1 MNSDLLY
8 TICWDGIDTS
18 LLRILLCYACSM
30 ETCVL
35 IGLSY
40 VISSKEKQATFT
52 GREQRLGARVLPHLV
67 ARLFDRG
74 RPTQPLAA
82 EKTRDPRVAP
92 AMDLTSEVLVDN
104 DADADQN
111 ELESLQAA
119 GAVMRAMTRMEPQKE
134 A

>member
-1 MNSDLLY
+1 MD
-8 TICWDGIDTS
+8 DGVLCTVVWSGIVTHSVWIWSSS
-18 LLRILLCYACSM
+18 LCSVL
-30 ETCVL
+30 TCVL
-35 IGLSY
+35 LDVSY
-40 VISSKEKQATFT
+40 IISEKEKQATFS
-52 GREQRLGARVLPHLV
+52 GREQRLGVWVLPHLV

-82 EKTRDPRVAP
+82 EKTRDPRIAP
-92 AMDLTSEVLVDN
+92 AMDLTSEVVVDN

-119 GAVMRAMTRMEPQKE
+119 GAVMREMTRMEPQKE

>member
-1 MNSDLLY
+1 MD
-8 TICWDGIDTS
+8 DGVLCTVVWSGIGTHS
-18 LLRILLCYACSM
+18 LWILSSSLCSVL
-30 ETCVL
+30 TCVL
-35 IGLSY
+35 LDVSY
-40 VISSKEKQATFT
+40 IISEKEKQATFS
-52 GREQRLGARVLPHLV
+52 GREQRLGVWVLPHLV

-92 AMDLTSEVLVDN
+92 AMDLTSEVVVDN
-104 DADADQN
+104 DEDAAQN